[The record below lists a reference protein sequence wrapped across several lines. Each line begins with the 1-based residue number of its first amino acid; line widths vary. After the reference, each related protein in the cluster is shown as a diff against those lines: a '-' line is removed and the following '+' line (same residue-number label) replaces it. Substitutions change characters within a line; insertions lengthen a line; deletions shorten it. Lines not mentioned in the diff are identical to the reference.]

1 MNIYK
6 WTAISALVFCSWLS
20 AEPFTP
26 KADDQILE
34 RLPLTPDSDSRELRL
49 LRNKLT
55 ADPGQLDLAVSLAH
69 RYIAFGKSTA
79 DPRFYGY
86 AQGVLQPWWNSTEP
100 PSDVLLLR
108 ASILQNRHDFEN
120 ALQDLD
126 KLLQRD
132 SHNAQAWLAQ
142 AGIFQVLARYDE
154 AKRSCLKL
162 TEFED
167 TMPAIT
173 CLSNVGS
180 LTGQAAKSYE
190 LLRDAHTNALTL
202 SDEQRVWNL
211 TVLAEMAV
219 RMGKTLE
226 ARQYFNEGLKVRQN
240 DVYLLTAY
248 ADFLLDENKPT
259 EVITLL
265 VDKSRIDA
273 LLMRL
278 ALAKQRLAV
287 SGLKDDIASLQA
299 RFSANRLRGE
309 NLHQGD
315 EARLALYLLNQPE
328 EALRL
333 AQENWRVQREPR
345 DARILLES
353 ALAAKQAE
361 AAQPVIELLTATGL
375 EDGHLG
381 QLSVQLSKK

>member
-1 MNIYK
+1 MSIYK

-20 AEPFTP
+20 AEPFIPT
-26 KADDQILE
+26 ADDQILE

-55 ADPGQLDLAVSLAH
+55 SDPGQLGLAVSLAQ
-69 RYIAFGKSTA
+69 RYIAIGKSTA

-86 AQGVLQPWWNSTEP
+86 AQGVLQLWWNITEP

-126 KLLQRD
+126 RLLQRD
-132 SHNAQAWLAQ
+132 SNNAQAWLAQ

-162 TEFED
+162 MEFED
-167 TMPAIT
+167 TMPAIA

-180 LTGQAAKSYE
+180 LTGHAAQSYE
-190 LLRDAHTNALTL
+190 LLRDAHANASTL
-202 SDEQRVWNL
+202 SDEQRAWNL

-226 ARQYFNEGLKVRQN
+226 ARQYFNEGLKTYRN

-248 ADFLLDENKPT
+248 ADFLLDENKPV
-259 EVITLL
+259 EVIALL
-265 VDKSRIDA
+265 SDKTRIDV
-273 LLMRL
+273 LLLRL
-278 ALAKQRLAV
+278 ALAKQRLATND
-287 SGLKDDIASLQA
+287 LKDDITNLQA

-309 NLHQGD
+309 RLHQGD

-333 AQENWRVQREPR
+333 AQANWQAQREPR

-361 AAQPVIELLTATGL
+361 AAQPVIELLTATDL